1 MGMGRG
7 SDAVGMLRRQLD
19 IQREYQDEMK
29 RLGSKDVASDQATW
43 ELLAANAAA
52 HRDKEL
58 AKERTFQEQRLAML
72 GDWRAGVNRVWE
84 DYVFAARNAM
94 DQASGVMN
102 TALSGWEDLWVR
114 FADTGKLQRLAC
126 WVASAE
132 MALAASSAW
141 AAALAG

>member
-72 GDWRAGVNRVWE
+72 GDWRAGVNRRGDEHRAQWLGGPV
-84 DYVFAARNAM
+84 
-94 DQASGVMN
+94 GP
-102 TALSGWEDLWVR
+102 VR
-114 FADTGKLQRLAC
+114 RYREAVLQ
-126 WVASAE
+126 
-132 MALAASSAW
+132 
-141 AAALAG
+141 